1 MVEGFVDGVPYS
13 ARAYVENPV
22 LFGASLY
29 SVSYVKSTRRPVEDI
44 FAFLLE
50 HKEELDSLDIVVGDE
65 RTKATLRRIISE
77 QVEGIYLTSSVPTLL
92 EISDE
97 KAGKAT
103 ALAFLADYLQIP
115 QETTVAFGNAE
126 NDIDM
131 ICWAGIGVAVENSPE
146 EVRCAAD
153 EITRTND
160 ADGVARWIERK
171 QLADSHI

>member
-1 MVEGFVDGVPYS
+1 M
-13 ARAYVENPV
+13 
-22 LFGASLY
+22 
-29 SVSYVKSTRRPVEDI
+29 
-44 FAFLLE
+44 
-50 HKEELDSLDIVVGDE
+50 GDE

-115 QETTVAFGNAE
+115 QEATVAFGNAE

-131 ICWAGIGVAVENSPE
+131 ICWAGVGVAVENSPE
-146 EVRCAAD
+146 EVRRAAD

-171 QLADSHI
+171 QLADFCM

>member
-1 MVEGFVDGVPYS
+1 M
-13 ARAYVENPV
+13 
-22 LFGASLY
+22 
-29 SVSYVKSTRRPVEDI
+29 KSTRRPVEDI

-103 ALAFLADYLQIP
+103 ALAFLADYLQIL
-115 QETTVAFGNAE
+115 QEATVAFGNAE

-131 ICWAGIGVAVENSPE
+131 ICWAGVGVAVENSPE
-146 EVRCAAD
+146 EVRRAAD
-153 EITRTND
+153 EITETND
-160 ADGVARWIERK
+160 ADGVARWIEKK